1 MAKISPNTIEA
12 LEKQKN
18 DILTEE
24 LENGPLEKRSCR
36 DILCTLLWFI
46 IFITEIYNT
55 GLLH

>member
-18 DILTEE
+18 DILNEE

-36 DILCTLLWFI
+36 DLFCTLLWFT
-46 IFITEIYNT
+46 IF
-55 GLLH
+55 